1 MKKAGV
7 GVKVDKERL
16 AALFYADD
24 IVLLAECGKD
34 LQILMDLVAEHMH
47 KYRLQI
53 NQGKSAVVV
62 YGPGPV
68 ERRDFT
74 MGRLVIPRKEEYKY
88 LGIIIQKAS
97 WSKSKESMLRKAT
110 KAMGWS
116 WNLLMRLGAPSV
128 KAMIS
133 VWTTL
138 IRPHL
143 EYGAEIW
150 PGESNSSWKEA
161 EALQRAMAR
170 RILCC
175 RSNIPAEVL
184 RGELGWPLLENR
196 RSLLRMGLWEKIL
209 KAKKDSWLRRVYE
222 SSRQQCA
229 ANLLIYNWCSQT
241 RIELLRLGLGKC
253 WDDQAVP
260 AECN

>member
-1 MKKAGV
+1 
-7 GVKVDKERL
+7 
-16 AALFYADD
+16 
-24 IVLLAECGKD
+24 
-34 LQILMDLVAEHMH
+34 
-47 KYRLQI
+47 
-53 NQGKSAVVV
+53 
-62 YGPGPV
+62 
-68 ERRDFT
+68 
-74 MGRLVIPRKEEYKY
+74 
-88 LGIIIQKAS
+88 
-97 WSKSKESMLRKAT
+97 
-110 KAMGWS
+110 MGWS

-241 RIELLRLGLGKC
+241 RIELFRLGLGKC
-253 WDDQAVP
+253 HPSGVQLEGSCEEKNPPRGRGKLEKRPGRQAKINLLP
-260 AECN
+260 KHERFALP